1 MDGCFSYIL
10 KLVEGIKKKKKNKAF
25 IKGCQLNPQIL
36 IVLNIK

>member
-10 KLVEGIKKKKKNKAF
+10 KLVEGIKKKKKKAF